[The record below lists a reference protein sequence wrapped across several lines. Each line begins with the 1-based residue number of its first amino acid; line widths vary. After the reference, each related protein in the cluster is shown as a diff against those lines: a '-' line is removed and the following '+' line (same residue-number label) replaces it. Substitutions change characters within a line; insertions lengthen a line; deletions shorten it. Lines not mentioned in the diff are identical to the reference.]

1 MEDMGQGLRETFSTI
16 TWEALV
22 EAMLV
27 VTAAALLIFLIQKLI
42 PRVAGEL
49 GGKFRLY
56 LLASVPLARLLI
68 IVITVIMVVPIL
80 VEPSFENMIAIF
92 GALGLAL
99 GFAFKDYANSLIA
112 GIVTLYEMPYRPGD
126 WIEVDGQYGEV
137 RSIGTRAAEM
147 VTPDDTVVIIPHGK
161 LWNALI
167 GNGND
172 GSENLMCVAE
182 FHLAPHQDV
191 RRVMALLRDVAFASP
206 YTRTMKP
213 VVIVVAN
220 KAWGMT
226 YRLKAYPLEPR
237 DQYSF
242 ISDLTAR
249 GSEVLLGEGV
259 AFASMPVAAC
269 A

>member
-1 MEDMGQGLRETFSTI
+1 MGQGLRETFSTI